1 MIFRK
6 GILNTHSSEVL
17 FLFRLADLLVVLSV
31 GIGSFYLVN
40 GAFPTGPTEKIFL
53 LFAVL
58 GFAIFAEWLGVY
70 ASGRGRRFSSELI
83 RVTLIGLLTFS
94 LAYILRFI
102 LAGSTP
108 DKTTNIHNW
117 LFFWFIGLLAA
128 QLGLRYTLRKALGV
142 IRARGFNLRHVVL
155 AGNSICTE
163 KISRA
168 VSEHP
173 EFGIDIEGY
182 FDDREVVRDNISVDY
197 PRLGPISNL
206 AEYVQTNNIDQ
217 VWLAYPAKGEE
228 RSRFVISELRHLTVD
243 IRYILD
249 TSSLIETSSQCDTEA
264 TLTEFGGLPL
274 LDIEVSPLEGFGRYI
289 KTIEDKILSA
299 LALLALSPLLAIIAI
314 GVKLSSPGPIFF
326 RQERIS
332 WNNHPFTMYKF
343 RSMPIDVEKDTG
355 PKWASKGENR
365 ATPFGSFL
373 RKTSLDELPQFFNVL
388 LGDMSIVGPRPER
401 PIFVEQYKDEIPA
414 YMKKH
419 MMKAGITGWAQVNGL
434 RGDTDLNERIK
445 YDIYYIRHWSL
456 MFDID
461 IGIRTIFKGF
471 INRNAY

>member
-17 FLFRLADLLVVLSV
+17 FLFRLVDLLVVFTV
-31 GIGSFYLVN
+31 GVGSYYIVN
-40 GAFPTGPTEKIFL
+40 NHFPTGSSEKVFL
-53 LFAVL
+53 LFAIL
-58 GFAIFAEWLGVY
+58 GFAIFSEWLGVY
-70 ASGRGRRFSSELI
+70 ASGRGRRIAGELI

-94 LAYILRFI
+94 LAYTLRFI
-102 LAGSTP
+102 LEGAGLIP
-108 DKTTNIHNW
+108 NLLNW
-117 LFFWFIGLLAA
+117 LGFWFIGLLVA
-128 QLGLRYTLRKALGV
+128 QVGFRYALRKFLGM

-155 AGNSICTE
+155 AGNSPSSE
-163 KISRA
+163 KIAQA

-173 EFGIDIEGY
+173 EFGINIKGY
-182 FDDREVVRDNISVDY
+182 FDDRATVRDGMPSKY
-197 PRLGPISNL
+197 PRLGPISSIT
-206 AEYVQTNNIDQ
+206 EYAKTTDLDQ

-228 RSRFVISELRHLTVD
+228 RSKLVVDALRHLTVD

-249 TSSLIETSSQCDTEA
+249 TSSLLDERNRFDSDA

-274 LDIEVSPLEGFGRYI
+274 LDIEVSPLEGFGKYI
-289 KTIEDKILSA
+289 KAIEDKVLSA
-299 LALLALSPLLAIIAI
+299 LALVVLSPLLAVIAI

-326 RQERIS
+326 RQKRIS
-332 WNNHPFTMYKF
+332 WNNQPFTMYKF
-343 RSMPIDVEKDTG
+343 RSMPVDVEKDTG

-388 LGDMSIVGPRPER
+388 RGDMSIVGPRPER
-401 PIFVEQYKDEIPA
+401 PVFVDHYKEEVPA

-434 RGDTDLNERIK
+434 RGDTDIQERIK

-471 INRNAY
+471 INKNAY

>member
-6 GILNTHSSEVL
+6 GILNTHSGEVL
-17 FLFRLADLLVVLSV
+17 FLFRLVDLLVVLAV
-31 GIGSFYLVN
+31 GIGSYYLVN
-40 GAFPTGPTEKIFL
+40 NNLPSGPSEKVFL

-58 GFAIFAEWLGVY
+58 GFAIFSEWLGVY
-70 ASGRGRRFSSELI
+70 SSGRGRRITSELI
-83 RVTLIGLLTFS
+83 RVALIGLLTFS
-94 LAYILRFI
+94 LTYMLRYILEG
-102 LAGSTP
+102 AGVITHL
-108 DKTTNIHNW
+108 HNW
-117 LFFWFIGLLAA
+117 LAFWFVGLLAA
-128 QLGLRYTLRKALGV
+128 QVGLRFALRKFLGV

-155 AGNSICTE
+155 AGNSPSSE
-163 KISRA
+163 KIAQA

-173 EFGIDIEGY
+173 EFGIDIKGY
-182 FDDREVVRDNISVDY
+182 FDDRVNVRDGKLSNY
-197 PRLGPISNL
+197 PRLGPISNIT
-206 AEYVQTNNIDQ
+206 EYAKTTDLDQ

-228 RSRFVISELRHLTVD
+228 RSKLVVNELRHLTVD

-249 TSSLIETSSQCDTEA
+249 TSSLMNESDQFDTEA

-274 LDIEVSPLEGFGRYI
+274 LDIEVSPLEGFGMYI
-289 KTIEDKILSA
+289 KTIEDKILST
-299 LALLALSPLLAIIAI
+299 LALLALAPLLAFIAI
-314 GVKLSSPGPIFF
+314 GVKLSSPGPVFF

-332 WNNHPFTMYKF
+332 WNNKPFTMYKF
-343 RSMPIDVEKDTG
+343 RSMPVDVEKNTG

-365 ATPFGSFL
+365 ATPFGAFL

-388 LGDMSIVGPRPER
+388 RGDMSIVGPRPER
-401 PIFVEQYKDEIPA
+401 PVFVDHYKEEVPA

-434 RGDTDLNERIK
+434 RGDTDIEERIK
-445 YDIYYIRHWSL
+445 YDIYYIKHWSL

-471 INRNAY
+471 INKNAY